1 MEAATEAPKS
11 FVSASAVTGVL
22 NLLLSTL
29 YLMLSVEDAYRHVL
43 ATARALPT
51 ETVPLLAAIG
61 RVLHQEV
68 VADRD
73 FPPYN
78 RVTMDG
84 IALRF
89 AALAAGQT
97 EFAIERTQLA
107 GALPEPMINPLAA
120 IEIMTGAALPPG
132 TDTVIRY
139 EDLRLSEGPV
149 RQATVLALPP
159 RPGHNVHARATD
171 QPAGARLLVPG
182 VVLSPAEIAVAATVG
197 AATLAVARR
206 VRVAVVSTG
215 DELVPIDQTPLPHQI
230 RRSNAPMLQAA
241 LAADGA
247 LSEAFHFDD
256 DLDSLKQ
263 GLPPLLADFDAVLL
277 SGGVS
282 KGKADFL
289 PQALRE
295 SGVEQLFHG
304 VAQRPGQPFWF
315 GQRPGGAA
323 VFAMPGNPVSTFVGY
338 YRYVRSWL
346 RQSEGVGPAA
356 LPQVF
361 AALAEPVDFKPALTY
376 FLPVRLEL
384 GADGRLLAHP
394 APTAGSG
401 DLAGLLA
408 ADGLLELAPGQT
420 HFAAGTAWPLWRYRS

>member
-1 MEAATEAPKS
+1 LGEYRADATVLLYSSYLFILSS
-11 FVSASAVTGVL
+11 FQPYPV
-22 NLLLSTL
+22 
-29 YLMLSVEDAYRHVL
+29 LSVEDAYRHVL
-43 ATARALPT
+43 ATARLLPT
-51 ETVPLLAAIG
+51 EQVPLLNATG
-61 RVLHQEV
+61 RVLRQEV

-73 FPPYN
+73 FPPYD

-84 IALRF
+84 IALRYT
-89 AALAAGQT
+89 ALAAGQT
-97 EFAIERTQLA
+97 AFSIERTQLA
-107 GALPEPMINPLAA
+107 GALPQPLTDPQAA

-139 EDLRLSEGPV
+139 EDLTFTETPA
-149 RQATVLALPP
+149 RQVTVQVLPP
-159 RPGHNVHARATD
+159 RQGHNVHARATD
-171 QPAGARLLVPG
+171 QPAGALLLAPG
-182 VVLSPAEIAVAATVG
+182 LVVSPAEIAVAATVG
-197 AATLAVARR
+197 AATLTVARR
-206 VRVAVVSTG
+206 PRVAVVSTG
-215 DELVPIDQTPLPHQI
+215 DEIVPVDQVPLPHQI

-241 LAADGA
+241 LAVDGA

-256 DLDSLKQ
+256 DLASLKQ
-263 GLPPLLADFDAVLL
+263 GLPPLLAAFDAVLL

-315 GQRPGGAA
+315 GQRASGAA

-338 YRYVRSWL
+338 YRYVRGWL
-346 RQSEGVGPAA
+346 LQSAGVGPVAGQQIMAELAA
-356 LPQVF
+356 
-361 AALAEPVDFKPALTY
+361 PVDFKPQLTY
-376 FLPVRLEL
+376 FLAVRLERTS
-384 GADGRLLAHP
+384 DGRLLAYP
-394 APTAGSG
+394 TPTAGSG

-420 HFAAGTAWPLWRYRS
+420 HFAAGTAWPLWAYRG

>member
-1 MEAATEAPKS
+1 VRVRLFRFAR
-11 FVSASAVTGVL
+11 
-22 NLLLSTL
+22 NDYL
-29 YLMLSVEDAYRHVL
+29 YAIAFSPTPVLSVEDAYRHVL
-43 ATARALPT
+43 ATARLLPT
-51 ETVPLLAAIG
+51 ETVPLLNAIG
-61 RVLHQEV
+61 RVLRQDV

-73 FPPYN
+73 FPPYD

-84 IALRF
+84 IALRY

-97 EFAIERTQLA
+97 AFPIERTQLA
-107 GALPEPMINPLAA
+107 GALPQPLADSQAA

-139 EDLRLSEGPV
+139 EDLAFSDEST
-149 RQATVLALPP
+149 RQATVQVLPP
-159 RPGHNVHARATD
+159 RQGHNVHARATD
-171 QPAGARLLVPG
+171 QPAGAQLLAPG
-182 VVLSPAEIAVAATVG
+182 LVLSPAEIAVAATVG
-197 AATLAVARR
+197 AATLTVARR
-206 VRVAVVSTG
+206 SRVAVVSTG
-215 DELVPIDQTPLPHQI
+215 DEIVPVDQVPLPHQI

-241 LAADGA
+241 LAVDGA

-256 DLDSLKQ
+256 DLASLKQ
-263 GLPPLLADFDAVLL
+263 GLPSLLAEFDAVLL

-338 YRYVRSWL
+338 YRYVRGWL
-346 RQSEGVGPAA
+346 LQSAGVEPIVGQQLFAELAA
-356 LPQVF
+356 
-361 AALAEPVDFKPALTY
+361 PVDFKPQLTY
-376 FLPVRLEL
+376 FLAVRLERKP
-384 GADGRLLAHP
+384 DGRLLAYP

-420 HFAAGTAWPLWRYRS
+420 HFAAGTAWPLWPYRE